1 MRMRNKPWAKP
12 ELEACEYFI
21 REPEQLKDHWAE
33 RFAERQPF
41 YLELGCGKGGF
52 IAQAATANTD
62 INYLAVDLE
71 YKMLGLA
78 RRKVSAAYEEKGL
91 SAGNILLTAYN
102 IEKISLML
110 GKNDVV
116 DRIYINFCNPWPRNK
131 HKKHRLTHPR
141 QLEQYKLF
149 LKDGGEIHFKTDDDE
164 LFEES
169 IEYFNECGFEIL
181 YLTRALHSAGYEE
194 NIMTEHEK
202 MFSDEGMKI
211 KFLIARVRAGTWQEE
226 KGSSNEVLA

>member
-21 REPEQLKDHWAE
+21 KEPELIKNQWHM
-33 RFAERQPF
+33 RFSKEQPV

-52 IAQAATANTD
+52 IAQAATMHRD
-62 INYLAVDLE
+62 INFLAIDLE

-78 RRKVSAAYEEKGL
+78 RRKVSAAYEEKEL
-91 SAGNILLTAYN
+91 PTDNILLTAYN
-102 IEKISLML
+102 IEKISLL
-110 GKNDVV
+110 FGEKDNV

-141 QLEQYKLF
+141 QLTQYRNF
-149 LKDGGEIHFKTDDDE
+149 LKNGGEIHFKTDDDE

-169 IEYFNECGFEIL
+169 IGYFEECGFRIK
-181 YLTRALHSAGYEE
+181 YVTRDLHSSGYEP

-202 MFSDEGMKI
+202 MFSDEGIKI
-211 KFLIARVRAGTWQEE
+211 KFLIAEKALTEGAGMTPEPQ
-226 KGSSNEVLA
+226 